1 MRKTF
6 INEAILSAEKS
17 TLKSANHGAI
27 VVYRGKIVGRG
38 YNKYCVEN
46 VNKVNRW
53 SVHAEVDAIN
63 NALRK
68 ISHEDLRKSTL
79 IVVRKMKNLDSKENE
94 SASTSVSTETITSKK
109 NGINEKNKDWYNY
122 KENNNFKSKLPK
134 MSSSQNLICEEIG
147 LSAPCKHCA
156 NYIKRNGIKT
166 CYFS

>member
-1 MRKTF
+1 MRQTF

-17 TLKSANHGAI
+17 TLKSANHGAV

-68 ISHEDLRKSTL
+68 ISQEDLRKSTL
-79 IVVRKMKNLDSKENE
+79 IVVRKMKNLDYKENISNSQE
-94 SASTSVSTETITSKK
+94 SKYQRDNGK
-109 NGINEKNKDWYNY
+109 NRDWYNY
-122 KENNNFKSKLPK
+122 KEHNNFKSKVPK
-134 MSSSQNLICEEIG
+134 ISNSQNLICEEIG

-156 NYIKRNGIKT
+156 NFIKRNGIRA